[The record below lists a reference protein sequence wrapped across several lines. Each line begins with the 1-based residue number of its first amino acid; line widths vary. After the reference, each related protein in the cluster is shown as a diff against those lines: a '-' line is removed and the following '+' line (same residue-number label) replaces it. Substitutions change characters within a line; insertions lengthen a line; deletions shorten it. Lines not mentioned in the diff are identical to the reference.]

1 MRHGRGRGSHAP
13 TRRRAWLSTGVFRA
27 MAVSTTSPVRL
38 DRITTAPHAKVMT
51 SAILHR
57 SHFSSLSLIS
67 AFVGVLLIIATPPG
81 AAAPHR
87 ERWQW
92 PTGEPVSVIE
102 GFAPPA
108 HDWLPGRRGVTLQ
121 YPAPS
126 PVYACASGTVT
137 IAGPVA
143 GRGVIAIRHDAG
155 GRIVWSTYLPVTP
168 SVAVGDRVEKGDV
181 IGVVEG
187 DSPTLHWGAKTG
199 RRTYIDPIRLTLGH
213 PRLLPWDDAPAR

>member
-1 MRHGRGRGSHAP
+1 
-13 TRRRAWLSTGVFRA
+13 
-27 MAVSTTSPVRL
+27 MAVSTTGAVRL
-38 DRITTAPHAKVMT
+38 DRRATAPHADVMT
-51 SAILHR
+51 SAIR
-57 SHFSSLSLIS
+57 QRIRFSTVSLIS
-67 AFVGVLLIIATPPG
+67 AFVGVLLIVTTPPG
-81 AAAPHR
+81 VAASHR

-92 PTGEPVSVIE
+92 PTGEPVPVVE

-126 PVYACASGTVT
+126 PVYAGASGTVT
-137 IAGPVA
+137 VAGPIA
-143 GRGVIAIRHDAG
+143 GRGVISIRHEVG
-155 GRIVWSTYLPVTP
+155 GRVVWSTYLPVTP

-199 RRTYIDPIRLTLGH
+199 RRTYIDPIRMPLGH

>member
-1 MRHGRGRGSHAP
+1 MTFVIPQRGRFG
-13 TRRRAWLSTGVFRA
+13 TF
-27 MAVSTTSPVRL
+27 
-38 DRITTAPHAKVMT
+38 
-51 SAILHR
+51 
-57 SHFSSLSLIS
+57 SLIS
-67 AFVGVLLIIATPPG
+67 AVVGALLIIATPSG
-81 AAAPHR
+81 VATPHR

-92 PTGEPVSVIE
+92 PTGEPVPVVE

-137 IAGPVA
+137 TAGPVA
-143 GRGVIAIRHDAG
+143 GRGVISIRHDVG
-155 GRIVWSTYLPVTP
+155 GRVIWSTYLPVTP

-213 PRLLPWDDAPAR
+213 PRLLPWDDAPTQ

>member
-1 MRHGRGRGSHAP
+1 
-13 TRRRAWLSTGVFRA
+13 
-27 MAVSTTSPVRL
+27 MAVSTTGAVRL
-38 DRITTAPHAKVMT
+38 DRRATAPHADVMT
-51 SAILHR
+51 SAIR
-57 SHFSSLSLIS
+57 QRIRFSTVSLIS
-67 AFVGVLLIIATPPG
+67 AFVGVLLIVTTPPG
-81 AAAPHR
+81 VAASHR

-92 PTGEPVSVIE
+92 PTGEPVPVVE

-108 HDWLPGRRGVTLQ
+108 HDWLPGRRGVTLR
-121 YPAPS
+121 YPAPY

-137 IAGPVA
+137 TAGPVA
-143 GRGVIAIRHDAG
+143 GRGVISSRNDVG
-155 GRIVWSTYLPVTP
+155 GDVVWSTYLPVTP

-199 RRTYIDPIRLTLGH
+199 RRTYIDPIRMTLGH